1 MRLTFPNWTPNI
13 WSHLP
18 LKPSLTAGYGSSLG
32 VLAPVGVDNFDRD
45 PARNRAMDSERQKPD
60 LSPA

>member
-13 WSHLP
+13 WSDLP
-18 LKPSLTAGYGSSLG
+18 LKPSLKAGYGSSLG
-32 VLAPVGVDNFDRD
+32 VPAPTGVDNLDKN
-45 PARNRAMDSERQKPD
+45 PACNRAMDSERQRPD

>member
-18 LKPSLTAGYGSSLG
+18 LKPSLKAGYGSSLG

-45 PARNRAMDSERQKPD
+45 PARNRAMDSER
-60 LSPA
+60 